1 MHCVN
6 LWFCGKKHRWC
17 ERIQLSIRK
26 CIIIAGST
34 EADKVECGLQTT
46 PVSNSVSC
54 AIENLDLLV
63 VECSFDERPFEACM
77 LIIMKLNQSP

>member
-1 MHCVN
+1 MYN
-6 LWFCGKKHRWC
+6 N
-17 ERIQLSIRK
+17 
-26 CIIIAGST
+26 IIAGST

-77 LIIMKLNQSP
+77 PIIMKFNQSP